1 MLLSPT
7 QESENDMSKTVR
19 ILLPALAAIAVAA
32 PLAAT
37 QAQTQ
42 TTRND
47 YEYCAQLSAFYVR
60 YVGNSQFYE
69 ANRRPEVEGRVAIEK
84 CQQGDTAWAIPVLER
99 KLANA
104 GVKLPLR
111 G

>member
-1 MLLSPT
+1 
-7 QESENDMSKTVR
+7 MSKTVR
-19 ILLPALAAIAVAA
+19 LLLPALAAIAVAA
-32 PLAAT
+32 PLATT
-37 QAQTQ
+37 QAQTAPS
-42 TTRND
+42 D
-47 YEYCAQLSAFYVR
+47 YQYCAQLSEFYVR
-60 YVGNSQFYE
+60 YVGNSQFYA